1 MFLPEP
7 AISPVILPGL
17 DSLARRA
24 IDLQKS
30 GRRIILGIAGS
41 PGAGKTTLAK
51 ELARRINEITGTAG
65 SEAELAVHLPMDGYH
80 LANSTLDRLGNHDRK
95 GAIDTFDG
103 WGFTALLRR
112 LLIELH
118 HTVYAP
124 SFDRTVDEGIAGEI
138 AISPEVR
145 IVIAEGNYLL
155 VDQEPW
161 SEILELS
168 AEIWFCQTSEPERL
182 RRLVDRHE
190 RHGRS
195 AAAALHWA
203 ETVDGKNAL
212 LIQRSRDRANLR
224 ISGIDA
230 SLVTNQERKS

>member
-1 MFLPEP
+1 MSLPESGI
-7 AISPVILPGL
+7 APVVLPGL

-24 IDLQKS
+24 IELQAP
-30 GRRIILGIAGS
+30 GQRIILGIAGS
-41 PGAGKTTLAK
+41 PGAGKTTLAR

-65 SEAELAVHLPMDGYH
+65 SGAELAVHLPMDGYH
-80 LANSTLDRLGNHDRK
+80 LANSTLDRLGIHDRK

-112 LLIELH
+112 LLTELD

-124 SFDRTVDEGIAGEI
+124 SFDRAVDEGIAGEI

-145 IVIAEGNYLL
+145 IVVAEGNYLL

-161 SEILELS
+161 SQILGLS
-168 AEIWFCQTSEPERL
+168 AEIWFCETADSERL

-212 LIQRSRDRANLR
+212 LIERSRDRAHLR

-230 SLVTNQERKS
+230 GIVTN

>member
-1 MFLPEP
+1 MSLPESGI
-7 AISPVILPGL
+7 APVALPGL

-24 IDLQKS
+24 IELQKP

-41 PGAGKTTLAK
+41 PGAGKTTLAR
-51 ELARRINEITGTAG
+51 ELARRINELTGTAG
-65 SEAELAVHLPMDGYH
+65 SAAELAVHLPMDGYH
-80 LANSTLDRLGNHDRK
+80 LANSTLDRLGIHDRK

-112 LLIELH
+112 LLVELD

-124 SFDRTVDEGIAGEI
+124 SFDRAVDDGIAGEI
-138 AISPEVR
+138 AIDPTVS
-145 IVIAEGNYLL
+145 IVVAEGNYLL

-161 SEILELS
+161 SQILQLS
-168 AEIWFCQTSEPERL
+168 AEIWFCETSDSERL

-212 LIQRSRDRANLR
+212 LIERSRDRAHLR

-230 SLVTNQERKS
+230 GILTN